1 MRTVKESVQ
10 SAVENFI
17 EAIRFLIF
25 LFVLLCWLII
35 GLTWTGSV
43 RLYYYIK
50 KRIGKMPWNFTLH
63 ILKIYDKLL
72 TLFKK

>member
-17 EAIRFLIF
+17 EAIRFLIL

-50 KRIGKMPWNFTLH
+50 KRIGKMPWNFTLN

>member
-1 MRTVKESVQ
+1 MGRVKESVQ
-10 SAVENFI
+10 SALESFVE
-17 EAIRFLIF
+17 ATRFLIF

-50 KRIGKMPWNFTLH
+50 RRIGKMPWNFTLH
-63 ILKIYDKLL
+63 ILRFYDKLL

>member
-63 ILKIYDKLL
+63 ILRFYDKLL
-72 TLFKK
+72 TFFKK

>member
-50 KRIGKMPWNFTLH
+50 KRIEKMPWNFTLH

>member
-50 KRIGKMPWNFTLH
+50 KRIGKMPWNFTLYV
-63 ILKIYDKLL
+63 LKIYDKLL
-72 TLFKK
+72 TFFKK

>member
-35 GLTWTGSV
+35 GLTWAGSV

>member
-1 MRTVKESVQ
+1 MKTVKESVQ
-10 SAVENFI
+10 SAVENFV
-17 EAIRFLIF
+17 EAIQFLTF
-25 LFVLLCWLII
+25 LFILLCWLII

-43 RLYYYIK
+43 RLYYYTK
-50 KRIGKMPWNFTLH
+50 QYLRRLPWKFTLS

>member
-50 KRIGKMPWNFTLH
+50 KRIGKMPWNFTLN